1 MRHRFAR
8 TSLILALVFLLS
20 AILLLAQSNATPDRQ
35 QVLAAMKRATMAMD
49 KLSTNGGYVW
59 LYLPDL
65 SRRWGE
71 MEARDTM
78 IWIQPPGTPT
88 LLRLQPEKYDRT
100 LKCFSPY

>member
-1 MRHRFAR
+1 MKRL
-8 TSLILALVFLLS
+8 SLAV
-20 AILLLAQSNATPDRQ
+20 LLLAALVLSSASGRAQSSRED
-35 QVLAAMKRATMAMD
+35 VLAAMKRATTFMTD
-49 KLSTNGGYVW
+49 KVAYKGGYVW
-59 LYLPDL
+59 SYLPDL